1 MAVINRGRQEV
12 EEINMMIKINSY
24 MTSVY
29 IKTTFTEL
37 RNIKFIVKYNVTDYN
52 GLFGVKL
59 DVNGVTLCQLIRES
73 SEIY

>member
-59 DVNGVTLCQLIRES
+59 DVNGETLCQLIRES
-73 SEIY
+73 SEIC